1 MSRSHPSVHDLPPCP
16 VCGQMP
22 EVERC
27 GPWPKSLGPAPWY
40 IGCYRLTP
48 REHFIGDN
56 ADTLDDANRV
66 WRDAV
71 IKARRVASVRVEPA
85 LS

>member
-1 MSRSHPSVHDLPPCP
+1 MICRRALCAA
-16 VCGQMP
+16 
-22 EVERC
+22 RC
-27 GPWPKSLGPAPWY
+27 RKWNAVDHGR
-40 IGCYRLTP
+40 YRLTP

-71 IKARRVASVRVEPA
+71 IKARRVGGGVTTTHFFNSDY
-85 LS
+85 